1 MILKEIKY
9 TIMLLVLL
17 SSLTATAQKYAT
29 TEDGERVIL
38 YENRTWELIDLNKSS
53 LSYIYMGQEKLMS
66 GERELVF
73 EGQFNST
80 MTYIQLAKKEKQKVI
95 IFWEESDFQFQ
106 EGLWTNDAL
115 LFLEDGNTI
124 KLIDRN
130 IKGTNIIKDA
140 HVEETLTGFSIKQDL
155 HQRYILFYLSISDC
169 EKLKKSDISSISYIE
184 TIKLQE
190 GRKIMSFNKN
200 QSTCKRQ
207 LNALDN

>member
-1 MILKEIKY
+1 MKNETRKE
-9 TIMLLVLL
+9 
-17 SSLTATAQKYAT
+17 QKKDT
-29 TEDGERVIL
+29 KKPEV
-38 YENRTWELIDLNKSS
+38 RTRAVEELRLNKSS

-130 IKGTNIIKDA
+130 IKGTNIIKDG
-140 HVEETLTGFSIKQDL
+140 HVEETPTGFSIKQDL

>member
-130 IKGTNIIKDA
+130 IKGTNIIKDG